1 MNYQF
6 IISFEKIKDETS
18 ASYIIGFHKHNVKD
32 IAIQFM
38 KLQYKKLECIKF
50 CDEKGD
56 IIAKFINKDSLSL
69 IIENHTTPLSKNN
82 FELIMSFL
90 LDSTDKYLNYDHIDI
105 EFSEKQ
111 IDVCF
116 MII

>member
-1 MNYQF
+1 MNYQL
-6 IISFEKIKDETS
+6 IISFKKIKDETS

-32 IAIQFM
+32 IAIQFI
-38 KLQYKKLECIKF
+38 KLQYKKLECVKF

-56 IIAKFINKDSLSL
+56 IIAKVVNKDSISL
-69 IIENHTTPLSKNN
+69 IVENHTIPLSKNN
-82 FELIMSFL
+82 VELITSFL
-90 LDSTDKYLNYDHIDI
+90 LDSTDEYLNYDHIDI

-116 MII
+116 VII